1 MLEACLLGL
10 TAKPVYPPVHKPS
23 NAEEKTL
30 MSGSAY
36 CFILWSTL
44 YDIIFPINDAQ
55 NTCNND
61 QNVC

>member
-1 MLEACLLGL
+1 
-10 TAKPVYPPVHKPS
+10 
-23 NAEEKTL
+23 